1 MRGITQ
7 TTTTHCHSHIPRYI
21 KGCSTRSSAQRLRRL
36 MTWSVTSCSTNKSSS
51 GPVGRA
57 SGNMWNSEGDG
68 GGETTGAGGRLL
80 LYHGTYSPG
89 NPKLMAPVSFSQAH
103 SAWNHA
109 SWISSTWWLQGLRAF
124 LRRARSFFWATFL
137 L

>member
-1 MRGITQ
+1 MRGITE
-7 TTTTHCHSHIPRYI
+7 TTTTHCHSHTHR
-21 KGCSTRSSAQRLRRL
+21 KGNGGSIAQRLRRI
-36 MTWSVTSCSTNKSSS
+36 MTSEVTSCSTNKSSS

-89 NPKLMAPVSFSQAH
+89 YPKLMAPVSFSQAH

-124 LRRARSFFWATFL
+124 LRRARSSFWARFL